1 MKSAAKSLKLPGKAY
16 AVFAGIEYRQQS
28 IWKHLL
34 YHVNEIHKKSGH
46 CKMSHQS
53 EKQSEIVKVTAE
65 GANHRAECAREDT
78 ENAITKL
85 CC

>member
-1 MKSAAKSLKLPGKAY
+1 MSMK
-16 AVFAGIEYRQQS
+16 FI
-28 IWKHLL
+28 
-34 YHVNEIHKKSGH
+34 KKSGH

-53 EKQSEIVKVTAE
+53 EKQNEIVKVTAE